1 MVRSLLDARQLSEQ
15 PAGTLAQGAKLA
27 AGLNDQERVVWNRPT
42 GGVAAFAT
50 MDRKPHQNFPFSK
63 AHRTYTVFHWFAGTE
78 SASLWRIRRHSGTV
92 WNRENVTKGSMM
104 EALCEERKRTPKV
117 QETQY
122 EHLA

>member
-1 MVRSLLDARQLSEQ
+1 MVRSLLDIRQLSEQ

-78 SASLWRIRRHSGTV
+78 SASLWRIRGHGD
-92 WNRENVTKGSMM
+92 REKVTKGSNDGS
-104 EALCEERKRTPKV
+104 ALWESKAYSIRVTATLPKC
-117 QETQY
+117 
-122 EHLA
+122 